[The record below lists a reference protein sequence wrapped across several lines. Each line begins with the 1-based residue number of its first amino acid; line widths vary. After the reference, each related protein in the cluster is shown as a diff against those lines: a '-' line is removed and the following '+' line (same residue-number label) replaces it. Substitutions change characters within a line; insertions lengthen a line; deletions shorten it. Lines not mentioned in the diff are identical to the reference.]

1 MAARRRDPSSRRP
14 PTSRSAPTAPAW
26 PVGPVPVATGTVE
39 VVPEPGR
46 PRAATLLVNGVPS
59 SFVDLDD
66 PGLLDFEYMQQAA
79 AVVEVV
85 AERRPD
91 LTVLHLGAGGCALAR
106 ALAHRHPEARQLA
119 VELDGDVARL
129 AREWFALP
137 RAPRLR
143 LRTGEA
149 RAELTGLAD
158 ATYDVV
164 ARDVFAGD
172 RTPDHLT
179 TVEFAREVRRVLRP
193 GGVYVANCAD
203 RPPLA
208 LARAELATL
217 AAVFPHV
224 GVVAEPAQLRGRRY
238 GNLLLVAT
246 DDPDLLDD
254 AGLARTLRTL
264 PVPARLVTGAEV
276 RTLTGA
282 AAPRHDPQPT
292 VEPPTPDEPEP
303 AGDPAG

>member
-1 MAARRRDPSSRRP
+1 M
-14 PTSRSAPTAPAW
+14 
-26 PVGPVPVATGTVE
+26 
-39 VVPEPGR
+39 
-46 PRAATLLVNGVPS
+46 PS

-79 AVVEVV
+79 AVVQVV

-106 ALAHRHPEARQLA
+106 AVAHRHPAARQLA
-119 VELDGDVARL
+119 VELDGELARL
-129 AREWFALP
+129 AREWFELP

-149 RAELTGLAD
+149 RAELTRLAD

-164 ARDVFAGD
+164 ARDVFAHD
-172 RTPDHLT
+172 RTPEHLT
-179 TVEFAREVRRVLRP
+179 TVEFVREAHRVLRP

-208 LARAELATL
+208 LARAEIATL
-217 AAVFPHV
+217 ATTFARI
-224 GVVAEPAQLRGRRY
+224 GVVAEPSQLKGRRY

-254 AGLARTLRTL
+254 PGLARTLRTL
-264 PVPARLVTGAEV
+264 PVPARLLGNDESRA
-276 RTLTGA
+276 LAGPA
-282 AAPRHDPQPT
+282 LPRHDP
-292 VEPPTPDEPEP
+292 P
-303 AGDPAG
+303 AGDAAAAGPDAADAPG

>member
-1 MAARRRDPSSRRP
+1 M
-14 PTSRSAPTAPAW
+14 
-26 PVGPVPVATGTVE
+26 
-39 VVPEPGR
+39 PEPGR
-46 PRAATLLVNGVPS
+46 PRAGTLLVNGVPS

-85 AERRPD
+85 AHGRPD

-106 ALAHRHPEARQLA
+106 ALAHRHPDARQLA
-119 VELDGDVARL
+119 VELDTELARL
-129 AREWFALP
+129 AREWFDLP

-143 LRTGEA
+143 LRAGEA
-149 RAELTGLAD
+149 RAELGRLPD

-172 RTPDHLT
+172 RTPEHLT
-179 TVEFAREVRRVLRP
+179 TLEFAEDVRRVLRP

-217 AAVFPHV
+217 AAVFSHV
-224 GVVAEPAQLRGRRY
+224 GVVAEPSQLRGRRY
-238 GNLLLVAT
+238 GNLLLVGT
-246 DDPDLLDD
+246 DDQELLDD
-254 AGLARTLRTL
+254 PGLARTLRTL
-264 PVPARLVTGAEV
+264 PVPARLLTGLEV
-276 RTLTGA
+276 RSLAGA
-282 AAPRHDPQPT
+282 ARPLRDPPAAT
-292 VEPPTPDEPEP
+292 PPADALPDR
-303 AGDPAG
+303 

>member
-14 PTSRSAPTAPAW
+14 LTSRSAPGAPSW
-26 PVGPVPVATGTVE
+26 PDGPVAVATGTVE

-85 AERRPD
+85 AGRRAD
-91 LTVLHLGAGGCALAR
+91 LAVLHLGAGGCALAR
-106 ALAHRHPEARQLA
+106 ALAHRYPEARQLA
-119 VELDGDVARL
+119 VELDGDLARL
-129 AREWFALP
+129 AREWFDLP

-149 RAELTGLAD
+149 RAELARLPD

-172 RTPDHLT
+172 RTPPHLT
-179 TVEFAREVRRVLRP
+179 TVEFAQDARRVLRT

-203 RPPLA
+203 RPPLS
-208 LARAELATL
+208 LAKAELATL
-217 AAVFPHV
+217 STVFAHV

-246 DDPDLLDD
+246 DDPALLDD
-254 AGLARTLRTL
+254 AGLARGLRTL
-264 PVPARLVTGAEV
+264 PVPARLLSGDEA
-276 RTLTGA
+276 RALAGA
-282 AAPRHDPQPT
+282 AAPLRDPQAAAVT
-292 VEPPTPDEPEP
+292 GDELPD
-303 AGDPAG
+303 

>member
-1 MAARRRDPSSRRP
+1 
-14 PTSRSAPTAPAW
+14 
-26 PVGPVPVATGTVE
+26 VPVSTGTAQ

-66 PGLLDFEYMQQAA
+66 PGLLDFEYMQHAA

-85 AERRPD
+85 ARRRAD
-91 LTVLHLGAGGCALAR
+91 LTVVHLGAGGCALAR
-106 ALAHRHPEARQLA
+106 AVAHRHPAARQLA
-119 VELDGDVARL
+119 VELDGELARL
-129 AREWFALP
+129 AREWFDLP
-137 RAPRLR
+137 RAPALR

-149 RAELTGLAD
+149 RTELTRLPD

-179 TVEFAREVRRVLRP
+179 TLEFAREVRRVLRP

-203 RPPLA
+203 KPPLA
-208 LARAELATL
+208 LARAEVATL
-217 AAVFPHV
+217 AAAFRYV

-238 GNLLLVAT
+238 GNLLLVGT
-246 DDPDLLDD
+246 DDGELLDD
-254 AGLARTLRTL
+254 PGLARTLRTL
-264 PVPARLVTGAEV
+264 PVPARLLDDAEA
-276 RTLTGA
+276 RAFAGA
-282 AAPRHDPQPT
+282 AVPRHDP
-292 VEPPTPDEPEP
+292 EADG
-303 AGDPAG
+303 AS

>member
-14 PTSRSAPTAPAW
+14 LTSRSAPTVPDW
-26 PVGPVPVATGTVE
+26 PDGPVAVATGTVE
-39 VVPEPGR
+39 VVREPGR

-79 AVVEVV
+79 AVVDVV
-85 AERRPD
+85 GARRAD
-91 LTVLHLGAGGCALAR
+91 LSVLHLGAGGCALAR
-106 ALAHRHPEARQLA
+106 ALAHRHPAARQLA
-119 VELDGDVARL
+119 VELDGELARL
-129 AREWFALP
+129 ARVWFDLP
-137 RAPRLR
+137 RAPQLR

-149 RAELTGLAD
+149 REELTRLPD

-172 RTPDHLT
+172 RTPEHLT
-179 TVEFAREVRRVLRP
+179 TLEFVHEVRRVLRP

-217 AAVFPHV
+217 AAAFTRV

-238 GNLLLVAT
+238 GNLLLIAT

-254 AGLARTLRTL
+254 AGLARTLRSL
-264 PVPARLVTGAEV
+264 PVPARLLTGEEA
-276 RTLTGA
+276 RTLAGA
-282 AAPRHDPQPT
+282 AAPLRDPQPL
-292 VEPPTPDEPEP
+292 VDPVDEH
-303 AGDPAG
+303 AG

>member
-1 MAARRRDPSSRRP
+1 M
-14 PTSRSAPTAPAW
+14 
-26 PVGPVPVATGTVE
+26 
-39 VVPEPGR
+39 VPEPGR

-66 PGLLDFEYMQQAA
+66 PERLDFEYMQQAA

-85 AERRPD
+85 AADRPE

-106 ALAHRHPEARQLA
+106 ALAHRHPAARQLA
-119 VELDGDVARL
+119 VELDEELARL
-129 AREWFALP
+129 ARAWFDLP

-149 RAELTGLAD
+149 RAELCRLAD
-158 ATYDVV
+158 RSFDVV

-172 RTPDHLT
+172 RTPEHLT
-179 TVEFAREVRRVLRP
+179 TLQFAREVRRVLRP

-217 AAVFPHV
+217 AAAFRHV

-238 GNLLLVAT
+238 GNLLLVGT
-246 DDPDLLDD
+246 DDPTVLTD
-254 AGLARTLRTL
+254 AGLARRLRSL
-264 PVPARLVTGAEV
+264 PVPARLLGDDEARALAGPAV
-276 RTLTGA
+276 
-282 AAPRHDPQPT
+282 PRHDP
-292 VEPPTPDEPEP
+292 VVHAEGGREPDGPGADRDRQDAHAPADPPDAP
-303 AGDPAG
+303 